1 MTSLVD
7 ILVPL
12 LVFFSIVLIGAAVLS
27 GRSARLKVLKKRLD
41 DVRIQYQPADAMA
54 QKPKLAGILA
64 WIGKRFSP
72 GTPSSNLRE
81 QLARAGYHGNPA
93 GTVYLGA
100 KFSLLALGLAAGA
113 VLMPRIEMPQHFK
126 WLIVVGGAVTLY
138 FLPNF
143 FVRMRRAKRTLEV
156 RRHLPD
162 VVDLLEICVVS
173 GMGLDMAWNAVTD
186 DIRRVS
192 NTLADEMAL
201 TNLEIHL
208 GAPRAVAMRHMAER
222 TGVDELT
229 SLVALLLQSDR
240 FGTSISE
247 TLKVF
252 AQSMRE
258 ERGQQAQEAAEKMAV
273 KLLFPMVLFIF
284 PAVLV
289 VLAGPAAIQLFKAM
303 SER

>member
-1 MTSLVD
+1 M
-7 ILVPL
+7 
-12 LVFFSIVLIGAAVLS
+12 LIGAAVLS
-27 GRSARLKVLKKRLD
+27 GRSAKRKTLQRRLD
-41 DVRIQYQPADAMA
+41 DLRIQYQPPGAAA
-54 QKPKLAGILA
+54 QKPKLTGVLA
-64 WIGKRFSP
+64 WIGKRLSP
-72 GTPSSNLRE
+72 GGPSSGLRE
-81 QLARAGYHGNPA
+81 QLAKAGYHASSA

-100 KFSLLALGLAAGA
+100 KFSLLALGLAAGG
-113 VLMPRIEMPQHFK
+113 VLVPAQVIPQHLK
-126 WLIVVGGAVTLY
+126 WVIIVAGAVVLY
-138 FLPNF
+138 FVPNF
-143 FVRMRRAKRTLEV
+143 FIRMRRAKRTGEV

-192 NTLADEMAL
+192 TTLADEMAL

-229 SLVALLLQSDR
+229 SLVALLLQADR
-240 FGTSISE
+240 FGTSISD

-258 ERGQQAQEAAEKMAV
+258 ERGQTAQEAAEKMAV

-284 PAVLV
+284 PAVLI